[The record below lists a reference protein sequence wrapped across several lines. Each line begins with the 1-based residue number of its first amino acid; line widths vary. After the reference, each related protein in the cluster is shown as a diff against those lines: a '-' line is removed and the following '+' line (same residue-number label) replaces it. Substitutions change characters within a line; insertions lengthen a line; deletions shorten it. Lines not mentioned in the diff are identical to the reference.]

1 MGDNRTVLSRSDIR
15 TLLSRSG
22 TRGGEPVS
30 GEGRGGVW
38 TRPLR
43 HLPADLPVYL
53 RGGLLPTLRRGPAP
67 RGPQGQLRWDGFVQG
82 LRLYPYCLYC
92 HLYKI
97 CLRLYRCS
105 LCCHLIKVC
114 AAIPFFYLLY
124 HHLHPV
130 EKECIEIILL
140 QNIYEEM
147 ITVDFLVF
155 H

>member
-130 EKECIEIILL
+130 EKKCIEIILL